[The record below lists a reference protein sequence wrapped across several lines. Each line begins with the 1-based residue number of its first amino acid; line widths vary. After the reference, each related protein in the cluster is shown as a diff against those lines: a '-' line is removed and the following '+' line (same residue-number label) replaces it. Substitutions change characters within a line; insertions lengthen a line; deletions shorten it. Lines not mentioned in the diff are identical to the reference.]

1 MVVAVVES
9 MMRCC
14 SVPNITVQAPYIQSL
29 VTCDTLITLSARSCQ
44 YSILQLLYSFD
55 LQILELGAIAQ
66 NASLKAQFP
75 LYESKLCLY
84 MLGDASPNFLFVT
97 FW

>member
-44 YSILQLLYSFD
+44 YSILQLLYSFVF
-55 LQILELGAIAQ
+55 QILEVGAIAQ
-66 NASLKAQFP
+66 NASLKTQFP
-75 LYESKLCLY
+75 LCESKLC
-84 MLGDASPNFLFVT
+84 FLQVGGC
-97 FW
+97 